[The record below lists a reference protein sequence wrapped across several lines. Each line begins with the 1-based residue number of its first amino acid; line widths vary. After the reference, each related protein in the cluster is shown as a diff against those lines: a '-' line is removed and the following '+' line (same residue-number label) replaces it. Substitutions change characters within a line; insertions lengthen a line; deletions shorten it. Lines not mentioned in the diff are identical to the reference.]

1 MRVLDT
7 DVIENLMHS
16 SSVSKGIERTMEH
29 LINELA
35 MDSMYVI
42 HYEEGLLEP
51 CMAYE
56 WENIPNP
63 HKVKLQVGLEKLN
76 DSYHFEEDDMFV
88 VEDRATLDIQ
98 EEKLYEEIGYRS
110 VIEFQMRRYGKIIGY
125 IFLSWINQR
134 SFDEDEL
141 EEIHVLLKLMND
153 QMIKQFYQEI
163 TGGSDGRLFRLAT
176 SMTQTMIYVLDDN
189 YKILFANDY
198 AKTVYPD
205 IKPGIC
211 CYDAFRG
218 EDCPCRECI
227 LEESP
232 ENGEDEGRCI
242 FLPYLQD
249 LFMVNSVEFN
259 AENNEKRYLL
269 TLQRRDG
276 IQMIGHR
283 KMLDRKFIFSL
294 QTMFHDVIA
303 VEIRRDLFYNL
314 LDEYVTQHNSYSVDF
329 VLKWLAKV
337 YIDDRQKFLECF
349 DVSYLQNMYMGGVRS
364 QEIDFRYRTEE
375 GKLHYM
381 NGKLLF
387 DSGSNKDI
395 IVYIMFQDVEQ
406 TRSARIEEYRQLK
419 DSLMAARSAAQLK
432 GEVLAN
438 ISNEILT
445 PMGGI
450 ISMSSVAKQ
459 VYKEEDK
466 LLECLANID
475 NYAEHMMNVM
485 DSLLET
491 VNVDHNAITIA
502 KQTFRLEYLLNRV
515 DIAVREGVEKK
526 NIQFF
531 IESKCRY
538 RQIVGDEIRIYQ
550 VLCTLIQNAISY
562 IPISGELRLAANQ
575 VAVDGKTVYIRFI
588 LEDTGNGLNDKVK
601 ESIFGISHQAESG
614 FIDEEH
620 FELSLAA
627 KVIRLMG
634 GEIGMEVAERGTKLY
649 FTLPFGLQEKEKTVR
664 RKLEPQAVNFKGKHL
679 LLAEDSEMARE
690 SMLAVLE
697 VVGFEVDSV
706 ENGRQA
712 VIQFVSKPAHTYDA
726 VLMDI
731 HMPFMDG
738 REAARCIR
746 ISGKEDGETVP
757 IIGLMTNT
765 YDEDVEES
773 LQAGMQEHLSKP
785 VDVDKLYRVL
795 RHVILKE
802 EG

>member
-7 DVIENLMHS
+7 EVIENLLHS
-16 SSVSKGIERTMEH
+16 SSISKGIERTMEH
-29 LINELA
+29 MINELD
-35 MDSMYVI
+35 MDSMYII

-51 CMAYE
+51 RMAFE
-56 WENIPNP
+56 WEEEPNP
-63 HKVKLQVGLEKLN
+63 HMLKLQEGLDKLN
-76 DSYHFEEDDMFV
+76 DSGHFEEDDMYV
-88 VEDRATLDIQ
+88 MEDRTKLDPQ
-98 EEKLYEEIGYRS
+98 EQIIYEQIGYQS
-110 VIEFQMRRYGKIIGY
+110 LIEFQMRKYGKIIGY
-125 IFLSWINQR
+125 IFMCWTHQKD
-134 SFDEDEL
+134 FDDEEL
-141 EEIHVLLKLMND
+141 EGIHVLLKLVND
-153 QMIKQFYQEI
+153 QMIKQFYNEI
-163 TGGSDGRLFRLAT
+163 TGGSDGRLFRLA
-176 SMTQTMIYVLDDN
+176 SNMTQTMIYVLDDS
-189 YKILFANDY
+189 YKILYANDY
-198 AKTVYPD
+198 ARSKFPD
-205 IKPGIC
+205 IKPGLF

-227 LEESP
+227 LKDPSDMEQEE
-232 ENGEDEGRCI
+232 GYCI

-249 LFMVNSVEFN
+249 LFEIRFTEIN
-259 AENNEKRYLL
+259 AENNEKRYLM
-269 TLQRRDG
+269 TLQKRDG
-276 IQMIGHR
+276 IQMVGHR
-283 KMLDRKFIFSL
+283 KLLDRKFIFAL
-294 QTMFHDVIA
+294 QTMYQDVIA

-314 LDEYVTQHNSYSVDF
+314 LDESVAQHNSYSVDF

-337 YIDDRQKFLECF
+337 YMDDQQKFLECF
-349 DVSYLQNMYMGGVRS
+349 DISYLQNTYMSGVRS
-364 QEIDFRYRTEE
+364 QEIDFRYRTAE

-406 TRSARIEEYRQLK
+406 TRSARIEEYRQMK

-438 ISNEILT
+438 ISHEILT

-466 LLECLANID
+466 LLDCLTNID

-491 VNVDHNAITIA
+491 VNVDHDAIKIS
-502 KQTFRLEYLLNRV
+502 KQSFSLEYLLNRV
-515 DIAVREGVEKK
+515 DIAVRESVEKK

-538 RQIVGDEIRIYQ
+538 RQMVGDEIRIYQ

-562 IPISGELRLAANQ
+562 IPISGELRLAAKQ

-634 GEIGMEVAERGTKLY
+634 GEIGMQVAEHGTKLY
-649 FTLPFGLQEKEKTVR
+649 FTLPFGLQEKEKTVK
-664 RKLEPQAVNFKGKHL
+664 RKLEPQNVNFKGKQL

-697 VVGFEVDSV
+697 VVGFKVDSV

-726 VLMDI
+726 ILMDV

-738 REAARCIR
+738 REATRCIR

-757 IIGLMTNT
+757 VIGLMTNT
-765 YDEDVEES
+765 YDEDVQES

-795 RHVILKE
+795 RNVISKDEL
-802 EG
+802 